1 MRQDMAM
8 RSAGAGADHEAARR
22 VGEDPKTRTEGIQKS
37 DLRGRVSFAKA
48 VDLVLRQDPQLYE
61 AYRKS

>member
-1 MRQDMAM
+1 VLRPDPDGLA
-8 RSAGAGADHEAARR
+8 RITARR
-22 VGEDPKTRTEGIQKS
+22 LGEGVRRSWVVPTADAIQKS